1 MSSSQC
7 FDRSISVL
15 NLRFILVRRGQ
26 ALRLRNCYRNLNASF
41 ISAVISEAC
50 SVNFIRGV

>member
-1 MSSSQC
+1 VSSSQC